1 MLLGKTAVVVH
12 RVKRLLQTIDKRQP
26 SRTVSRKSA
35 HALWSLAS
43 VDRILSPSRSRAL
56 IHLSSDHLS
65 SAFPAWVL
73 NTNWTAAMYRWK
85 SPVEVWMYW
94 RFMSSDASAWRNIAA

>member
-1 MLLGKTAVVVH
+1 MVSAVFVPMLFGKTVVVVH
-12 RVKRLLQTIDKRQP
+12 PGKRLLQIVAKRQP

-35 HALWSLAS
+35 HALWSFAS
-43 VDRILSPSRSRAL
+43 VDLILSPSRSSTL

-65 SAFPAWVL
+65 SAFPACVL

-85 SPVEVWMYW
+85 SPVEV
-94 RFMSSDASAWRNIAA
+94 